1 MLISIKRGLEVI
13 IWSWSISRVFRPRK
27 KGGRKGAERGIYYD
41 VMRYLGISIKQIN
54 PNKKAPTIAYAI
66 IGNLLKKWRRDRD
79 LNPGYGITA
88 HMISNHAPSA
98 ARTPLHVF
106 CCVTGTCIVYE
117 KVRFMSRLKW

>member
-1 MLISIKRGLEVI
+1 M
-13 IWSWSISRVFRPRK
+13 
-27 KGGRKGAERGIYYD
+27 
-41 VMRYLGISIKQIN
+41 
-54 PNKKAPTIAYAI
+54 
-66 IGNLLKKWRRDRD
+66 WRRDRD

-117 KVRFMSRLKW
+117 KLDLCQDKNR

>member
-1 MLISIKRGLEVI
+1 
-13 IWSWSISRVFRPRK
+13 
-27 KGGRKGAERGIYYD
+27 
-41 VMRYLGISIKQIN
+41 MRYLGISIKQIN

-117 KVRFMSRLKW
+117 KDRFMSSEK

>member
-1 MLISIKRGLEVI
+1 MQIKKQCE
-13 IWSWSISRVFRPRK
+13 STAFTM
-27 KGGRKGAERGIYYD
+27 AER
-41 VMRYLGISIKQIN
+41 QE
-54 PNKKAPTIAYAI
+54 
-66 IGNLLKKWRRDRD
+66 

-117 KVRFMSRLKW
+117 KLDLCQAKK

>member
-1 MLISIKRGLEVI
+1 MDAPCKIQGSIH
-13 IWSWSISRVFRPRK
+13 VFRLVNNMCPGK
-27 KGGRKGAERGIYYD
+27 W
-41 VMRYLGISIKQIN
+41 VHIK
-54 PNKKAPTIAYAI
+54 A
-66 IGNLLKKWRRDRD
+66 LLLLWRRDRD

-117 KVRFMSRLKW
+117 KVRFMSSKKIVELLHIYKAFKI